1 MKGFSPKQMETVRP
15 LVYFIFFIFSA
26 VTSPRMHIRRLQC
39 RRSSFLKVYT
49 NCPLD
54 KATIRCKE
62 IYQAEKTLIIVIVE
76 FCCYLFQIKTDLFT
90 YSTGFLASLS
100 STKKIPHF
108 SSCIHTRTRNSSVC
122 RSCKRLKSS
131 QISSLPSYKLA
142 YNERKGKDK
151 NNHRRP
157 VMR

>member
-1 MKGFSPKQMETVRP
+1 MKGFSPRQMETVRP

-76 FCCYLFQIKTDLFT
+76 FCCYLFQIKKIFLLIQLAFWLV
-90 YSTGFLASLS
+90 SLVQKGFLTSQVAYTHAREILVCAGVVNVSKAL
-100 STKKIPHF
+100 KFLHCP
-108 SSCIHTRTRNSSVC
+108 RTNWPTTNG
-122 RSCKRLKSS
+122 K
-131 QISSLPSYKLA
+131 
-142 YNERKGKDK
+142 ERIRIITED
-151 NNHRRP
+151 P
-157 VMR
+157 L